1 MPNAKD
7 EEQSNVMLCKRKARM
22 QLNRESAKRSRQSRK
37 DYLAALEAK
46 VASLLLDIQQLEE
59 RYEKAQEDNACLH
72 AVEIAHGSLFVSF
85 MNNVEP

>member
-1 MPNAKD
+1 MPNTDD
-7 EEQSNVMLCKRKARM
+7 EEQTNVVLRKRKARM

-46 VASLLLDIQQLEE
+46 VASLLQDIQQLEE

-72 AVEIAHGSLFVSF
+72 AVEIAQGSLFVSF
-85 MNNVEP
+85 MNNVES

>member
-1 MPNAKD
+1 MPNTED
-7 EEQSNVMLCKRKARM
+7 EEQTKVVLCKRKARM
-22 QLNRESAKRSRQSRK
+22 ELNRASAKRSRQNRK

-46 VASLLLDIQQLEE
+46 VESLLQDIQQLEE

-72 AVEIAHGSLFVSF
+72 AVEIAQGSLFVSF

>member
-1 MPNAKD
+1 MPNTDD
-7 EEQSNVMLCKRKARM
+7 EEQNNVVLRKRKARM

-46 VASLLLDIQQLEE
+46 VASLLQDIQELEE

-72 AVEIAHGSLFVSF
+72 AVEIAHGSLFVSLVDI
-85 MNNVEP
+85 VEP

>member
-1 MPNAKD
+1 MPNAED

-22 QLNRESAKRSRQSRK
+22 QRNRESAKRSRQNRK
-37 DYLAALEAK
+37 DYLATLEAQ
-46 VASLLLDIQQLEE
+46 VASLLQDIQELEE
-59 RYEKAQEDNACLH
+59 RYAKAQEDNACLH